1 MAKGRR
7 FPVQADFR
15 SGNTVLLFDGV
26 VNDPM
31 KMGGVDLRLKFSGDS
46 LGDLYEPTGVLLPD
60 TPPFETDGRLVAKI
74 DTEKSSVFDYRVLM
88 GELAIAISTV
98 LWSTPESHDQNWKV
112 MSSRGN
118 CGWRTGDR
126 DDWRDDSGKGARI
139 ETV

>member
-1 MAKGRR
+1 MLALRGEGTP

-15 SGNTVLLFDGV
+15 SGNTRVAFDGV

-46 LGDLYEPTGVLLPD
+46 LGDLYELTGVLLPD

-74 DTEKSSVFDYRVLM
+74 DTEKSSVFDYRGFNGRVVM
-88 GELAIAISTV
+88 AISTV
-98 LWSTPESHDQNWKV
+98 LWSTPPESHDQNWKV

-118 CGWRTGDR
+118 CGWRTWDR
-126 DDWRDDSGKGARI
+126 
-139 ETV
+139 